1 MNKSEQIRALAQS
14 GHSIADIARDLNIRY
29 QFAYNVCQ
37 KADLRQSPT
46 IVDRAPVTP
55 PRKPALF
62 ARMLIDGGFEACGKI
77 ERVDQKLIVPALPKQ
92 AGVYAFVQDDVV
104 QYVGVATRSL
114 AQRLGGYARPGPTQ
128 TTNQRVNA
136 MLHALLDG
144 SAIIEIFIAC
154 LPDLEWKGFVISGP
168 VGLEAGLILRYHLPW
183 NIRGTKALAAPS
195 IEGEWR
201 SV

>member
-62 ARMLIDGGFEACGKI
+62 ATMLTDGGFEACGKI
-77 ERVDQKLIVPALPKQ
+77 EWIDQKLTIPSLPKQ
-92 AGVYAFVQDDVV
+92 AGVYAFVQDGVV
-104 QYVGVATRSL
+104 QYVGVATRTL
-114 AQRLGGYARPGPTQ
+114 AQRFGGYARPGPTQ

-144 SAIIEIFIAC
+144 GAIIEIFIAC
-154 LPDLEWKGFVISGP
+154 PPDLEWNGFVISGP
-168 VGLEAGLILRYHLPW
+168 VGLEAGLILRYDLPW
-183 NIRGTKALAAPS
+183 NIRGS
-195 IEGEWR
+195 
-201 SV
+201 